1 MFKSILSAA
10 IALRIRIFIYYVILL
25 DAIFYIDANEPTS
38 IYGSFKQRRGLPCCY
53 LYLLESVRYGD
64 AVVYEKHFIQS
75 WFSGLSAL
83 LQNAKWIDCR

>member
-38 IYGSFKQRRGLPCCY
+38 IYGSFKQRRGLSCCY
-53 LYLLESVRYGD
+53 LYLAESLRYG
-64 AVVYEKHFIQS
+64 
-75 WFSGLSAL
+75 AL
-83 LQNAKWIDCR
+83 LYTRNILFKAGSVD